1 MSPRAY
7 NLGQRQLATDQT
19 RSRII
24 AAAREL
30 LADESGAAGFTVEA
44 VARQA
49 GVARMTVYYQFKS
62 KRGVLEALFDDLA
75 NRGLMPQLRPV
86 FQEPV
91 PARALDRL
99 IGAFAAFWDSDRI
112 VLRRARSLAALDAE
126 IAESVRERDEMR
138 RGHLRKILQRFHE
151 EKGSP
156 HAPAAPAA
164 LATAIDVLHMLTSFE
179 TFDTLLT
186 GGRSL
191 DEATRIV
198 RQLAAA
204 ALEPTRTPR

>member
-30 LADESGAAGFTVEA
+30 LADENGAAGFTVEA

-99 IGAFAAFWDSDRI
+99 IGAFATFWDSDRI

-138 RGHLRKILQRFHE
+138 RGHLRKILQRLHE
-151 EKGSP
+151 ENGSP
-156 HAPAAPAA
+156 HAPAT

-179 TFDTLLT
+179 TFDTLLS